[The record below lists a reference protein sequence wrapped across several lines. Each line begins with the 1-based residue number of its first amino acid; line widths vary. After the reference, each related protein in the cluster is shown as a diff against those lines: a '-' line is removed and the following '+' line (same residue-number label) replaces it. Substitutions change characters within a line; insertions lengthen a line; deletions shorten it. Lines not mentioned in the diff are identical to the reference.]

1 MPVLRNVGRQL
12 EVGDVVNRLGH
23 TLSGVAAGVWSL
35 PVAPIVGA
43 AGSVVWV
50 AACTGYALAPDLD
63 HPASTAAR
71 MWGPVSQG
79 PARVIG
85 SVFGHR
91 GATHRV
97 AAVAAVG
104 AGVWAATTGR
114 VAPLAADIARECGHA
129 RPVQLGQVVGDGA
142 YLLVVAVTVGLA
154 LAALRLPSVMNLVLS
169 WLAAGLT
176 HRLGLPLPWL
186 PWAAALGV
194 AAHLAGDAI
203 TRQGLPGPRGRRV
216 GPRLITTGGTAE
228 SVVCIILAAAI
239 AAYPFRGHLA
249 ALIEGAI
256 A

>member
-12 EVGDVVNRLGH
+12 EVGDVVKRLGH

-35 PVAPIVGA
+35 PVAPISGA

-50 AACTGYALAPDLD
+50 AATTGYALSPDLD

-71 MWGPVSQG
+71 MWGPVSQW
-79 PARVIG
+79 PAKIIG

-104 AGVWAATTGR
+104 VAVWAATTGR
-114 VAPLAADIARECGHA
+114 VAPLAADIARHFGHA

-154 LAALRLPSVMNLVLS
+154 LAALRLPWVMNLVLS

-203 TRQGLPGPRGRRV
+203 TKQGIPGPRGRRF

-239 AAYPFRGHLA
+239 AAYPIRGHLA
-249 ALIEGAI
+249 ALTKGLLA
-256 A
+256 

>member
-1 MPVLRNVGRQL
+1 M
-12 EVGDVVNRLGH
+12 NRVGH

-35 PVAPIVGA
+35 PVAPVSGA

-50 AACTGYALAPDLD
+50 AACTGFALAPDLD

-79 PARVIG
+79 PARLVG
-85 SVFGHR
+85 ALCGHR

-97 AAVAAVG
+97 AAVAVVG
-104 AGVWAATTGR
+104 VAVWAATTGR
-114 VAPLAADIARECGHA
+114 VTPLAADIARHLGHA
-129 RPVQLGQVVGDGA
+129 RPAEVGNSVGDGA

-154 LAALRLPSVMNLVLS
+154 FAAARLPWPVNLTLA
-169 WLAAGLT
+169 WLTAGLT
-176 HRLGLPLPWL
+176 HRLDLPLGWL

-203 TRQGLPGPRGRRV
+203 TKQGLPGPRGRRV

-228 SVVCIILAAAI
+228 SVVCLILAAAI
-239 AAYPFRGHLA
+239 AAYPFRGNLA
-249 ALIEGAI
+249 ALIEGAT

>member
-1 MPVLRNVGRQL
+1 M
-12 EVGDVVNRLGH
+12 NRMGH

-35 PVAPIVGA
+35 PVAPISGA

-50 AACTGYALAPDLD
+50 AATTGYALSPDLD

-71 MWGPVSQG
+71 MWGPVSQW
-79 PARVIG
+79 PAKIIG

-104 AGVWAATTGR
+104 VAVWAATTGR
-114 VAPLAADIARECGHA
+114 VAPLATDIARHFGHA

-154 LAALRLPSVMNLVLS
+154 LAALRLPWVMNLVLA

-176 HRLGLPLPWL
+176 HRLDVPLAWL

-203 TRQGLPGPRGRRV
+203 TVQGLPGPRGRRV
-216 GPRLITTGGTAE
+216 GPRLITTGGRAE
-228 SVVCIILAAAI
+228 TVVCLALAAAI

>member
-23 TLSGVAAGVWSL
+23 TLSGVAVGVWSL
-35 PVAPIVGA
+35 PVAPIVGV

-50 AACTGYALAPDLD
+50 AATTGFALAPDLD

-79 PARVIG
+79 PAKLIG

-104 AGVWAATTGR
+104 LGAWAATTGR
-114 VAPLAADIARECGHA
+114 VAPLADDIARHFGHA
-129 RPVQLGQVVGDGA
+129 HPVQLGQAVGDGA

-154 LAALRLPSVMNLVLS
+154 LAALRLPWVMNLTLA

-176 HRLGLPLPWL
+176 HRLAVPLAWL

-203 TRQGLPGPRGRRV
+203 TKQGLPGPRGHRV

-239 AAYPFRGHLA
+239 AAYPIRGHLA

>member
-23 TLSGVAAGVWSL
+23 TLSGVAVGVWSL
-35 PVAPIVGA
+35 PVAPIVGV

-50 AACTGYALAPDLD
+50 AATTGFALAPDLD

-79 PARVIG
+79 PAKLIG

-104 AGVWAATTGR
+104 VAVWAATTGR
-114 VAPLAADIARECGHA
+114 VAPIAADIARHFGHA

-154 LAALRLPSVMNLVLS
+154 LAALRLPWVMNLTLA
-169 WLAAGLT
+169 WLTAGLT
-176 HRLGLPLPWL
+176 HRLDLPLAWL

-203 TRQGLPGPRGRRV
+203 TKQGLPGPRGHRV

-239 AAYPFRGHLA
+239 AAYPIRGHLA

>member
-1 MPVLRNVGRQL
+1 M
-12 EVGDVVNRLGH
+12 NRLGH
-23 TLSGVAAGVWSL
+23 TLSGVAAGVWTL
-35 PVAPIVGA
+35 PVAPVSGA

-50 AACTGYALAPDLD
+50 AATTGFALAPDLD

-104 AGVWAATTGR
+104 VAVWAATAGR
-114 VAPLAADIARECGHA
+114 VAPLAADIARHFGHA
-129 RPVQLGQVVGDGA
+129 RPAEVGQVVGVGA
-142 YLLVVAVTVGLA
+142 YLFVVAVTVGLA
-154 LAALRLPSVMNLVLS
+154 FAAARLPWPVNLTLA
-169 WLAAGLT
+169 WLTAGLT
-176 HRLGLPLPWL
+176 HRLDLPLAWL

-216 GPRLITTGGTAE
+216 GPRLITTGGRAE
-228 SVVCIILAAAI
+228 SVVCLALAAVI

-249 ALIEGAI
+249 ALTKGLI

>member
-1 MPVLRNVGRQL
+1 M
-12 EVGDVVNRLGH
+12 NRLGH

-35 PVAPIVGA
+35 PVAPISGA

-50 AACTGYALAPDLD
+50 AAVTGFALAPDLD

-71 MWGPVSQG
+71 MWGPASQG
-79 PARVIG
+79 PAKLIG
-85 SVFGHR
+85 AVFGHR

-104 AGVWAATTGR
+104 LGAWAATTGR
-114 VAPLAADIARECGHA
+114 VAPLAADIAREFGHT
-129 RPVQLGQVVGDGA
+129 RPVQLGQAVGDGA

-154 LAALRLPSVMNLVLS
+154 LAALRLPWVMNLVLS

-176 HRLGLPLPWL
+176 HRLGLPLAWL
-186 PWAAALGV
+186 PWAAGLGV

-203 TRQGLPGPRGRRV
+203 TVQGLPGRGGRRV

-228 SVVCIILAAAI
+228 SVVCLILAAAI
-239 AAYPFRGHLA
+239 AAYPLRGHLA
-249 ALIEGAI
+249 ALTKGLI

>member
-1 MPVLRNVGRQL
+1 M
-12 EVGDVVNRLGH
+12 NRLGH

-35 PVAPIVGA
+35 PVAPISGA

-50 AACTGYALAPDLD
+50 AATTGFALAPDLD

-104 AGVWAATTGR
+104 VAVSAATTGR
-114 VAPLAADIARECGHA
+114 VAPLAAQVAARLGHDQPA
-129 RPVQLGQVVGDGA
+129 AAGHDVGVA
-142 YLLVVAVTVGLA
+142 AHLAVVAVTVGLA
-154 LAALRLPSVMNLVLS
+154 LAAARLPWVINFTLA
-169 WLAAGLT
+169 WLAAGLAW
-176 HRLGLPLPWL
+176 RVDVPLTWL

-203 TRQGLPGPRGRRV
+203 TLRGLPARGGRRV
-216 GPRLITTGGTAE
+216 GPRLIRCGGPAE
-228 SVVCIILAAAI
+228 AVVCLVLAALI
-239 AAYPFRGHLA
+239 AAYPYRGVIAAHL
-249 ALIEGAI
+249 EGLTT
-256 A
+256 

>member
-1 MPVLRNVGRQL
+1 M
-12 EVGDVVNRLGH
+12 NRLGH

-35 PVAPIVGA
+35 PVAPVDGV

-50 AACTGYALAPDLD
+50 AACTGFALAPDLD

-97 AAVAAVG
+97 AAVAAV
-104 AGVWAATTGR
+104 AVVVWAATSGR
-114 VAPLAADIARECGHA
+114 VAPLAADIARHFGHA

-154 LAALRLPSVMNLVLS
+154 LAALRLPWVMNLVLS

-176 HRLGLPLPWL
+176 HRLGLLLPWL
-186 PWAAALGV
+186 PWVAALGV

-203 TRQGLPGPRGRRV
+203 TVQGLPGRGGRRV

-239 AAYPFRGHLA
+239 ATYPLRGNLA
-249 ALIEGAI
+249 ALIEGATT
-256 A
+256 

>member
-1 MPVLRNVGRQL
+1 M
-12 EVGDVVNRLGH
+12 NRLGH
-23 TLSGVAAGVWSL
+23 TLSGVAAGVWAL

-50 AACTGYALAPDLD
+50 AATTGYALSPDLD

-79 PARVIG
+79 PAKLIG

-104 AGVWAATTGR
+104 VAVWAATTGR
-114 VAPLAADIARECGHA
+114 AAPLAADIARHLGHA
-129 RPVQLGQVVGDGA
+129 RPAEVGNSVGDGA

-154 LAALRLPSVMNLVLS
+154 LAALRLPWVMNLTLA
-169 WLAAGLT
+169 WLTAGLT
-176 HRLGLPLPWL
+176 HRLDVPLAWL

-203 TRQGLPGPRGRRV
+203 TKQGLPGPRGSRV
-216 GPRLITTGGTAE
+216 GPRLITTGGRAE
-228 SVVCIILAAAI
+228 TVVCLALAAVI
-239 AAYPFRGHLA
+239 AAYPFRGNLA

-256 A
+256 T

>member
-23 TLSGVAAGVWSL
+23 TLSGVAVGVWSL
-35 PVAPIVGA
+35 PVAPVSGA
-43 AGSVVWV
+43 AGVVVWV
-50 AACTGYALAPDLD
+50 AATTGYALSPDLD

-71 MWGPVSQG
+71 MWGPVSQW
-79 PARVIG
+79 PAKLIG

-97 AAVAAVG
+97 AAVAGVG
-104 AGVWAATTGR
+104 VVVWAATTGR
-114 VAPLAADIARECGHA
+114 VAPLAADVAREFGHA
-129 RPVQLGQVVGDGA
+129 RPVQLGQAVGDGA

-154 LAALRLPSVMNLVLS
+154 LAALRLPWAMNLTLA

-176 HRLGLPLPWL
+176 HRLDVPLAWL

-203 TRQGLPGPRGRRV
+203 TKQGLPGRGGRRV
-216 GPRLITTGGTAE
+216 GPRLITTGGRAE
-228 SVVCIILAAAI
+228 TVVCLALAAVI

-249 ALIEGAI
+249 ALIEGATT
-256 A
+256 